1 MFPPIATLK
10 RMTELTAAHHFHLP
24 FHFNWSAQPIMA
36 LVAGIFILIRP
47 RLLNFIVAVYLI
59 LVGLMGMFKLPW

>member
-1 MFPPIATLK
+1 MASLFAALHRIAL
-10 RMTELTAAHHFHLP
+10 LAAHHHRLP
-24 FHFNWSAQPIMA
+24 FHLSFSAQPIIA

-59 LVGLMGMFKLPW
+59 LIGLMGLFGLPW